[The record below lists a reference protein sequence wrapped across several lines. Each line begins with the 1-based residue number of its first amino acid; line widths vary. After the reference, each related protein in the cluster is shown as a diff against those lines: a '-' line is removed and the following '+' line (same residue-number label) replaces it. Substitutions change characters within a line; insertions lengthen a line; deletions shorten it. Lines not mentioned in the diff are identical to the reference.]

1 MKTRAVK
8 STVESIGFT
17 DHCLQEP
24 WEKPSMK
31 MLEYTNNLQQATNN
45 SKNDEIWGFAPQHTS
60 LGFQLPLPMS
70 SEVTAGDLSGV
81 SSCENKCG
89 ENSPL
94 CNTELPL
101 CSWSRIPAPDSSLT
115 HQSLFLALQ
124 PDQEQLR
131 HFLGKVKHTHESTA
145 RSLPGEQKSKQ
156 SL

>member
-24 WEKPSMK
+24 REKPSMK

-45 SKNDEIWGFAPQHTS
+45 SKNDEIWGFVPQHTS

-70 SEVTAGDLSGV
+70 SEATAGDLSGA
-81 SSCENKCG
+81 SSCENKCR

-94 CNTELPL
+94 CITELPL

-115 HQSLFLALQ
+115 HQSPSLALQ

-145 RSLPGEQKSKQ
+145 RSLPGEQKSMQ